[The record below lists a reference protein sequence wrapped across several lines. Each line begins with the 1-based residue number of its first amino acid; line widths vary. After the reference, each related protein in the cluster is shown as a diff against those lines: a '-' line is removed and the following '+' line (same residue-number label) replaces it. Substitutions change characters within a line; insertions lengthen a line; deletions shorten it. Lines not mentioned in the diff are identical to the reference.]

1 MLHSVR
7 QWKRFLSR
15 RRHFPMCFNS
25 EQRKMQATRRFL
37 GRKIECLAQ
46 NAYAFFVVLH
56 LVRLLNHFRR
66 QKCVVAEVL
75 EPCETQN
82 HGQRHISNTQ
92 NRNAPCKMRGRP
104 LPFCNPCGSGV
115 LFSNHI
121 HIICSLFEGCA
132 SKNQGRNDIPKEHA
146 GCQPFLAD
154 ETCPPHP
161 PTRRPASATCAW
173 LGNAELLVAP
183 TLPRLQPPRFA
194 STTPQ
199 NG

>member
-115 LFSNHI
+115 FFRITFIFSARCLKGAHRKTKAATTFPRNTQAANL
-121 HIICSLFEGCA
+121 SLLMKPA
-132 SKNQGRNDIPKEHA
+132 HP
-146 GCQPFLAD
+146 
-154 ETCPPHP
+154 THP
-161 PTRRPASATCAW
+161 PAGMRRRRAR
-173 LGNAELLVAP
+173 G
-183 TLPRLQPPRFA
+183 
-194 STTPQ
+194 
-199 NG
+199 